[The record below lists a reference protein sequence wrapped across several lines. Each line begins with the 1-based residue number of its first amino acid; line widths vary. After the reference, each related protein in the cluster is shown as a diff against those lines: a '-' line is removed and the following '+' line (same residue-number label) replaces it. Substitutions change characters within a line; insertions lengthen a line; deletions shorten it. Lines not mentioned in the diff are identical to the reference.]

1 MSISAN
7 DIVFR
12 KSVTVT
18 DTAANGGRKS
28 QTVVLSGVRHS
39 LFPRVTRAE
48 RTAGVTR
55 YRKEFFCNDNAD
67 DDIAF
72 GLYLFLEFPSN
83 GGDRF
88 AIGKGTQTDL
98 QSGITASPVTYPI
111 WLGVGQLQTVLAG
124 GELEVALTMENTD
137 FEFPN
142 NGYLHLADK
151 FLRSQTIDSAVSI
164 GDSVECTGGG
174 PSADCVGGTWGKI
187 AATSEIDF
195 PKGLYVGSNV
205 VMTIQSTTNEEWLQ
219 IAEKKTT
226 DEDIGTGDGADQTP
240 VLTDLANG
248 ANGISKQTGGF
259 RPVVTT
265 LDTGDV
271 TMTVNIDSTGLC
283 TGDCSAGQL
292 NMTSGVWTT
301 DITWTTAPKSSQ
313 DILITYYENAFSYSG
328 NVCTVELQDQVAN
341 AYSVAGGRTV
351 NTYGGGCIEQAEVTP
366 TTDSWVEVSVSGAY
380 DESTYPVIMFNDGTE
395 EDTWT
400 LTFTSATAFTVSGV
414 NAGSVGT
421 GSISVDFSPVN
432 ANTGQPYFTIDS
444 SGWAGTWTSGETVTF
459 KTHPAA
465 VPVWW
470 REIVPVA
477 TVQEPNN
484 LAILGWY
491 AE

>member
-1 MSISAN
+1 MSISAS

-12 KSVTVT
+12 KSVTIT

-28 QTVVLSGVRHS
+28 QAVVLSGVRHS

-67 DDIAF
+67 DDIAY
-72 GLYLFLEFPSN
+72 GLYIFLEFPSN

-98 QSGITASPVTYPI
+98 QSALTASPVTYPV

-124 GELEVALTMENTD
+124 GELAVALTMENTD

-142 NGYLHLADK
+142 SGYLHLADK
-151 FLRSQTIDSAVSI
+151 FLRSQTIDSAVAI

-174 PSADCVGGTWGKI
+174 PIADCVGGTWGKI
-187 AATSEIDF
+187 ATTSEIDF

-240 VLTDLANG
+240 ALTDLANG
-248 ANGISKQTGGF
+248 TNGISKQTGGF

-301 DITWTTAPKSSQ
+301 DITWTTAPKSAQ
-313 DILITYYENAFSYSG
+313 DILITYHENAFSYSG

-351 NTYGGGCIEQAEVTP
+351 NTYGGGCILVT
-366 TTDSWVEVSVSGAY
+366 
-380 DESTYPVIMFNDGTE
+380 
-395 EDTWT
+395 
-400 LTFTSATAFTVSGV
+400 
-414 NAGSVGT
+414 
-421 GSISVDFSPVN
+421 
-432 ANTGQPYFTIDS
+432 
-444 SGWAGTWTSGETVTF
+444 
-459 KTHPAA
+459 
-465 VPVWW
+465 
-470 REIVPVA
+470 
-477 TVQEPNN
+477 
-484 LAILGWY
+484 
-491 AE
+491 